1 MVLNFLMQLALP
13 VLNVL
18 LAQVRVRLMTI
29 VKKADTVFLHMTR
42 PRIQY
47 LVAMVRE
54 WTRKITVRNLNVCPE
69 Y

>member
-29 VKKADTVFLHMTR
+29 VKLADTVFLHMTR